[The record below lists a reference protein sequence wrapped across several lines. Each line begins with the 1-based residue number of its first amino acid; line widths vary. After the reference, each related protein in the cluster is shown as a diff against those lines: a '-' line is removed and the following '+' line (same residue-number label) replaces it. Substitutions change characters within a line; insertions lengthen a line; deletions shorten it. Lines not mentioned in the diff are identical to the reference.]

1 MPGYTDVELKSLL
14 HLNGSEL
21 NKCKEAL
28 TRIFERHL
36 STITEMATEGN
47 RTLSLPENKKIV
59 RDAIEQSIREIA
71 VLREYIKDQKPER
84 DKVEAILKKFASHVR
99 SHVLRD
105 IASQTRKER
114 SAGTHGGDDLLGDQL
129 DANITSGKVER
140 KMASGRGSSRS
151 ILKSDGLT
159 DATKADPTVET
170 TQANGEK
177 QPGVRKRGERS
188 RAITDTVDSSIP
200 SKVKRSKVRK
210 DAKEKIIKP
219 RIGDLEPGSDID
231 GDATQQDH
239 EIDHG
244 TTNKQRIDQHEEQG
258 LVKEQRAHK
267 RAREIVREISPEVA
281 AKRRSSASG
290 RTENA
295 SPLLTFAGLT
305 RKKLV
310 SSGSFANVAS
320 PQSGQTLSK
329 DPPDDP
335 SNATSLASIPG
346 PTPPS
351 ASTREAS
358 STTAK
363 ESGSSNVPVRIPD
376 NSLICTVPTAAN
388 MTKDDDSKTQL
399 QYILTRN
406 NAMNLHEIRK
416 QRFGSSYTN
425 NMAGMTSKQFPPA
438 TNSMAPKTDDGAQIF
453 SLEPPT
459 SNSTLALAP
468 TLALPVL
475 GQRSTNTKIRSLKDI
490 RRFQS

>member
-14 HLNGSEL
+14 HLNGPEL

-36 STITEMATEGN
+36 STITEIATEGN

-114 SAGTHGGDDLLGDQL
+114 SAGTHGGDDLPGDQL

-140 KMASGRGSSRS
+140 KMASGCGSSRS

-177 QPGVRKRGERS
+177 QPDVRERGERR
-188 RAITDTVDSSIP
+188 RATTDTVDSSIP

-219 RIGDLEPGSDID
+219 RIGDLEPGNDID
-231 GDATQQDH
+231 GNATQQDH

-244 TTNKQRIDQHEEQG
+244 TTNKQRIDQHEKQG

-281 AKRRSSASG
+281 AKRRSSAS
-290 RTENA
+290 
-295 SPLLTFAGLT
+295 
-305 RKKLV
+305 V

-320 PQSGQTLSK
+320 PQSDQTLSK

-363 ESGSSNVPVRIPD
+363 ESGSSNVPARIPD

-416 QRFGSSYTN
+416 QRFRSGYTN

-453 SLEPPT
+453 SPEPPT

-468 TLALPVL
+468 TLALPIL